1 MAEDYF
7 CEPEKAALGVSFTT
21 FFMPSGLLL
30 SILTLNIIIDAEKN
44 QKLSFLHGEETN
56 PGKTMYISLQTQR
69 NYTTTLDRK

>member
-1 MAEDYF
+1 
-7 CEPEKAALGVSFTT
+7 
-21 FFMPSGLLL
+21 MPSGLLL
-30 SILTLNIIIDAEKN
+30 SILTLNIITDAEKN